1 MTVTIWKQAWWM
13 TKTELK
19 RDRLNW
25 IWTILFTLYTAA
37 ITGGF
42 LTGTGLRGMEAQ
54 VHTLLVDNIFLL
66 FIPFLGFFFSRRS
79 FRYLQDDSYTQML
92 SYMRR
97 LPIPA
102 STIIWSRIFQ
112 MLVAFAVNGV
122 IYFTVIYFLALRFEH
137 FRFDQVLAF
146 SLLWIGYGVIWNA
159 FFIYW
164 ELLVSGKAYFA
175 YTTLA
180 FVVFFFIALTAAILD
195 WNLIQFSIEH
205 SQQWGLL
212 APGMWIMLVSGILL
226 TIFSF
231 KRTKKKML
239 VRDVS

>member
-1 MTVTIWKQAWWM
+1 MTLTIWKQAWWM

-37 ITGGF
+37 ITGSF
-42 LTGTGLRGMEAQ
+42 LTGTGLREMEAQ
-54 VHTLLVDNIFLL
+54 VHTFVSHNIFLL
-66 FIPFLGFFFSRRS
+66 IVPFLGFFFSRRS
-79 FRYLQDDSYTQML
+79 FRYIQDDSYTLML

-112 MLVAFAVNGV
+112 MLVAFAVNSIV
-122 IYFTVIYFLALRFEH
+122 FFTLIYFLALRAEH

-146 SLLWIGYGVIWNA
+146 SLLWIGYGVIVNA
-159 FFIYW
+159 IYLYW
-164 ELLVSGKAYFA
+164 EFLLNGKTYFA
-175 YTTLA
+175 LGVGSF
-180 FVVFFFIALTAAILD
+180 FVLSLIALTTAILD

-226 TIFSF
+226 MTFAF
-231 KRTKKKML
+231 KRTKKKL
-239 VRDVS
+239 LLRDVS

>member
-1 MTVTIWKQAWWM
+1 MTSKIWKQAWWM

-37 ITGGF
+37 ITVSF
-42 LTGTGLRGMEAQ
+42 LTGTGLREMEAQ
-54 VHTLLVDNIFLL
+54 VHTFVSHNIFLL
-66 FIPFLGFFFSRRS
+66 IVPFLGFFFSRRS
-79 FRYLQDDSYTQML
+79 FRYIQDDSYTLML

-112 MLVAFAVNGV
+112 MLVAFAVNSIV
-122 IYFTVIYFLALRFEH
+122 FFTVIYFLALRAEH

-146 SLLWIGYGVIWNA
+146 SLLWIGYGVVVNA
-159 FFIYW
+159 IYLYW
-164 ELLVSGKAYFA
+164 EFLLNGKTYFA
-175 YTTLA
+175 LGVGS
-180 FVVFFFIALTAAILD
+180 FVVLSLIALTTAILD

-226 TIFSF
+226 MTFAF
-231 KRTKKKML
+231 KRTKKKL
-239 VRDVS
+239 LLRDVS

>member
-1 MTVTIWKQAWWM
+1 MNSTMWKQAWWL
-13 TKTELK
+13 TKTGLK

-37 ITGGF
+37 ITGSF
-42 LTGTGLRGMEAQ
+42 LTGTGLREMEAQ
-54 VHTLLVDNIFLL
+54 VHTIVADNIFLL
-66 FIPFLGFFFSRRS
+66 FVPFLGFFFTRRS
-79 FRYLQDDSYTQML
+79 LHYIQNDSYTQML

-102 STIIWSRIFQ
+102 SIIIWSRILQ
-112 MLVAFAVNGV
+112 MMVAFAVNSV
-122 IYFTVIYFLALRFEH
+122 IFFTLIYFLVLRAEH

-146 SLLWIGYGVIWNA
+146 SLIWIGYGIIANA
-159 FFIYW
+159 FYIYW
-164 ELLVSGKAYFA
+164 EFVVNGKAYFILGIVSFIA
-175 YTTLA
+175 IFL
-180 FVVFFFIALTAAILD
+180 IALTAAILD
-195 WNLIQFSIEH
+195 WNLILFSIEH

>member
-1 MTVTIWKQAWWM
+1 MTLTIWKQAWWM

-37 ITGGF
+37 ITGSF
-42 LTGTGLRGMEAQ
+42 LTGTGLRDMETQ
-54 VHTLLVDNIFLL
+54 VHTLVADNIFLL
-66 FIPFLGFFFSRRS
+66 FVPFLGFFLSRRS
-79 FRYLQDDSYTQML
+79 FHYIQNDSYTQML

-102 STIIWSRIFQ
+102 STVIWSRIFQ
-112 MLVAFAVNGV
+112 MLVTFAVNGV
-122 IYFTVIYFLALRFEH
+122 IFFTVIYFLALRAEH
-137 FRFDQVLAF
+137 FQLDQVLAF
-146 SLLWIGYGVIWNA
+146 SLLWIGYGVVANA
-159 FFIYW
+159 FYIYW
-164 ELLVSGKAYFA
+164 EFVVSGKAYFI
-175 YTTLA
+175 LGIVS
-180 FVVFFFIALTAAILD
+180 FIVLFLIALTAAILD

-226 TIFSF
+226 MIFSF
-231 KRTKKKML
+231 KRTKKKL
-239 VRDVS
+239 LLRDVS